1 MKKMKNS
8 FSGVLFGIVFIIVGT
23 ILLFWNESNNVKNLK
38 TVKEIDDQAI
48 FVDSTNIASENENKL
63 IVTNGNLNVADDIV
77 SDSVFNVGIKTAK
90 LERVVEMYQWK
101 EESSEDNNDNKT
113 YSYSKEWA
121 TSINDSST
129 FHDSRYSN
137 PTSMPYV
144 SETFVANN
152 VSVGEFNLT
161 TEQKKS
167 MSVNETLNML
177 NISNIPQGF
186 NKTEKY
192 ITNSNNISSPEIGD
206 IRISYHYNNWTDA
219 TVLAV
224 QSGTTFKDFL
234 SSAGKSINRIDKGKL
249 SKTEMVQN
257 ITNENNMV
265 KWIIRGV
272 GTIIIILGY
281 SAVIGPLTTL
291 TSFVPILG
299 SLVGSVLS
307 TVMFL
312 IGLIHSL
319 VIIMIAW
326 IMFRPL
332 VGIFLMVVIIGLI
345 VLLQNIIRKNTTNQ
359 NDILKSSNIE
369 TNTQVVTNQSVNNNE
384 QYNPVNQ
391 NTFQTNFDV
400 NSMNQQSFA
409 NEQTINNTN
418 KNTFSTSSDA
428 SLMNQPPLVNE
439 QTINTANQN
448 TFSTSSE
455 VNLMNQPPIIDDNN
469 TNNNQNM

>member
-192 ITNSNNISSPEIGD
+192 ITNSNKHDHVSGKRKE
-206 IRISYHYNNWTDA
+206 
-219 TVLAV
+219 
-224 QSGTTFKDFL
+224 SGT
-234 SSAGKSINRIDKGKL
+234 IPN
-249 SKTEMVQN
+249 
-257 ITNENNMV
+257 
-265 KWIIRGV
+265 
-272 GTIIIILGY
+272 
-281 SAVIGPLTTL
+281 
-291 TSFVPILG
+291 SFYN
-299 SLVGSVLS
+299 
-307 TVMFL
+307 
-312 IGLIHSL
+312 
-319 VIIMIAW
+319 W
-326 IMFRPL
+326 IMFNQS
-332 VGIFLMVVIIGLI
+332 IFLGTLHFIPEIIPCLI
-345 VLLQNIIRKNTTNQ
+345 IFP
-359 NDILKSSNIE
+359 KSR
-369 TNTQVVTNQSVNNNE
+369 
-384 QYNPVNQ
+384 Y
-391 NTFQTNFDV
+391 
-400 NSMNQQSFA
+400 
-409 NEQTINNTN
+409 
-418 KNTFSTSSDA
+418 
-428 SLMNQPPLVNE
+428 
-439 QTINTANQN
+439 
-448 TFSTSSE
+448 
-455 VNLMNQPPIIDDNN
+455 
-469 TNNNQNM
+469 